1 MFVSQ
6 NEESTA
12 KGRVAHLERK
22 VDVWWEVGIS
32 LSYSVNIFIH
42 AVLKCDNKH

>member
-12 KGRVAHLERK
+12 KGRVAQLERK
-22 VDVWWEVGIS
+22 VDARWEVGIR
-32 LSYSVNIFIH
+32 LSYSVNISMQ
-42 AVLKCDNKH
+42 C